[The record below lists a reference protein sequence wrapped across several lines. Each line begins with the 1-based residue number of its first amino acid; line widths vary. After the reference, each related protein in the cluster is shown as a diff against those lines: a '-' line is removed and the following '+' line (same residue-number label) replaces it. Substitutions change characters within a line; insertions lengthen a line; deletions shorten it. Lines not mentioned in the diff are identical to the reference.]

1 MNPGVLSQ
9 AAEAVAMP
17 LKDFVDYFKSMRDA
31 NTQARIDEK
40 FPVPQDDRNKECDAL
55 INVLNEQFEQ
65 TQRKLRSIK

>member
-1 MNPGVLSQ
+1 
-9 AAEAVAMP
+9 MP

-40 FPVPQDDRNKECDAL
+40 FPVQQDDRNKECDAL